1 MLAMAAGACAVTLWA
16 QRGVVIPMESVSFL
30 SRIENAAVSYGG
42 YLRQTFCPTGLAL
55 WYPLPI
61 SGFPGWK
68 IATSV
73 ALLTVVTGRAGWSEK
88 VSVHPGRLAVVFG
101 HVGARDRLGA
111 GH

>member
-1 MLAMAAGACAVTLWA
+1 MTLWA

-73 ALLTVVTGRAGWSEK
+73 ALLTVVTGWRWLEREGIRTSWS
-88 VSVHPGRLAVVFG
+88 
-101 HVGARDRLGA
+101 VGCGIWACWCP
-111 GH
+111 